1 MTKAVLLD
9 LDGTITDPA
18 RGIFNSVL
26 HALDRLDMQPL
37 GDRELR
43 SFIGPPLQQS
53 FARFGVPDDEL
64 PAAIAAYREHFA
76 TDGLFEN
83 APYAGINEALAQ
95 IVGDA
100 DAVAV
105 ATSKPTIFAERIL
118 DHFGLD
124 AYFDAIVGAEL
135 DGRRSTKAD
144 VIGEALERLG
154 ADAADCVMVGDR
166 EHDVIG
172 AAAHGIPCVGV
183 AWGYAEP
190 GELLAAGA
198 HSVIEHL
205 PDLPQA
211 IVNART

>member
-1 MTKAVLLD
+1 MTTAVLLD

-18 RGIFNSVL
+18 QGIFNSVV
-26 HALDRLDMQPL
+26 HALDRLGKDPL
-37 GDRELR
+37 GARELR
-43 SFIGPPLQQS
+43 SFIGPPLRQS
-53 FARFGVPDDEL
+53 FARVGVSEAEI

-83 APYAGINEALAQ
+83 ELYPGIEIVLGQ
-95 IVGDA
+95 IAEGT

-105 ATSKPTIFAERIL
+105 ATSKPTVFAARIL
-118 DHFGLD
+118 EHFALD
-124 AYFDAIVGAEL
+124 GYFDAIVGAEL
-135 DGRRSTKAD
+135 DGRRSAKAE
-144 VIGEALERLG
+144 VISEALRQL
-154 ADAADCVMVGDR
+154 DANPADCVMVGDR

-190 GELLAAGA
+190 GELAAAGA

-205 PDLPQA
+205 SDLPAA
-211 IVNART
+211 IVNARS